1 MAPMVVRRALALD
14 WPRIVSL
21 ARECGLDYA
30 GMEADEF
37 WVAEEAGRVLG
48 IVALKTH
55 AECRELCALGVD
67 AAWRGRGIG
76 ARLVRHLLGGVD
88 GDVYLATVIPEFFE
102 RLGFERSVDVPRSL
116 VKDAAWCVGCR
127 RELCV
132 VMVRRAS

>member
-1 MAPMVVRRALALD
+1 MVIRRALPQD
-14 WPRIVSL
+14 WPQIVRV
-21 ARECGLDYA
+21 ARDCGLDYA

-55 AECRELCALGVD
+55 LECWELCALGVD

-76 ARLVRHLLGGVD
+76 ARLVRHLLGGLH
-88 GDVYLATVIPEFFE
+88 GDVHLATVIPAFFE
-102 RLGFERSVDVPRSL
+102 RLGFERSAEVPRSL
-116 VKDAAWCVGCR
+116 VKDAAWCAGCR

-132 VMVRRAS
+132 VMVRRPS